1 MRAGG
6 FLSAGSAVTS
16 KHIKDKTTGGCVA
29 ELSAWRARAALP
41 VPEPDGAQ
49 QLSTRREKLA
59 LPTQWTAKIIEKK
72 KKKNLF
78 LSCGNSAAVPVQRD
92 LSKGALCS
100 NSRAEITARCRCE
113 LN

>member
-1 MRAGG
+1 MKMRAGG

-72 KKKNLF
+72 KRIYF
-78 LSCGNSAAVPVQRD
+78 FH
-92 LSKGALCS
+92 
-100 NSRAEITARCRCE
+100 AEIVLQSLYREIYQRE
-113 LN
+113 LCAPAAGLRSQLAADVS